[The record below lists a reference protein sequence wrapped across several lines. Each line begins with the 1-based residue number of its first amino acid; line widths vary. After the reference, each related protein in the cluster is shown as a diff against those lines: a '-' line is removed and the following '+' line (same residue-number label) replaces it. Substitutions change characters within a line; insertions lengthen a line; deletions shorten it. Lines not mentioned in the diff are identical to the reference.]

1 MNRLTTL
8 ALLVLVIG
16 LGVAVMLQAG
26 REDPDLGQ
34 GPVPLFGDLQTR
46 RLVSIRLDNIPRSTH
61 MGLEREQGRWRLID
75 PIDYPVR
82 TEYLVS
88 LLRAV
93 TGAQARR
100 VPPSDLESA
109 NQGLDPPR
117 AVLELTE
124 QLPDGSLRKQRI
136 EMGDVDLDGMS
147 VYVRKDGRVYRTLRN
162 LETMLEHSINDW
174 RSRKLFDLDHSAVV
188 EVHRTGFN
196 YLNGVQMPLELQAQ
210 RQGAGWWFDRPVR
223 LQADPGAMAIWT
235 QVLASMTLDRFVSD
249 VADPDLSRYGL
260 DHPWFS
266 LTLTDRSGLTQTLHV
281 AGPSGTYFCKRDDLP
296 HVWEL
301 DLREL
306 PKIQHDVLELF
317 DGHLARIFRR
327 DVEFLHLAGPG
338 HTLRLTQDREAGEW
352 TVSHQDPDG
361 EWTLELPANRSVVE
375 RVLGVFEQE
384 EILDYD
390 WDSSVEDIFPSGS
403 PYHGVWLESGGLRYG
418 GRLGPLRIT
427 QQGNEVYPYHRQRES
442 RVALV
447 PRAVAELLELTP
459 LDFESLLVF
468 SFDAQRTAWMT
479 LAREGRTPREYQRTV
494 QGIWV
499 QPEFPDHEA
508 QELWPVIEQL
518 VHLLAERRLAP
529 DEHVELEDVVTVRIG
544 SLDRGDPAQVQI
556 GRTPEGEVR
565 ARRGARQAVLRSPE
579 LHELLLEIV
588 K

>member
-1 MNRLTTL
+1 MNRFTTL
-8 ALLVLVIG
+8 VLLVLVIG
-16 LGVAVMLQAG
+16 LGVAVMLQTG

-34 GPVPLFGDLQTR
+34 GPVPLFEDLQTR
-46 RLVSIRLDNIPRSTH
+46 RLVSIRLDNLPRSTH
-61 MGLEREQGRWRLID
+61 MGLERTQGRWRLID

-82 TEYLVS
+82 TEFLAS

-93 TGAQARR
+93 SSAQARR
-100 VPPSDLESA
+100 VPPSDLEGA
-109 NQGLDPPR
+109 KQGLDPPR

-124 QLPDGSLRKQRI
+124 ELEDGSLRKQRV

-147 VYVRKDGRVYRTLRN
+147 VYVRIRGRVYRTLRS
-162 LETMLEHSINDW
+162 LETMLEHSVNDW

-188 EVHRTGFN
+188 EVHRQGFN
-196 YLNGVQMPLELQAQ
+196 YLNGEQIPLELQAQ

-235 QVLASMTLDRFVSD
+235 QVLASMSLERFSSD
-249 VADPDLSRYGL
+249 VADPDLSRFGL
-260 DHPWFS
+260 DNPWFS
-266 LTLTDRSGLTQTLHV
+266 LTLTDSSGLTQTLQV
-281 AGPSGTYFCKRDDLP
+281 ASPSGTYFCKRDDLH

-306 PKIQHDVLELF
+306 PKIGHDVLELF

-327 DVEFLHLAGPG
+327 DVEFLHLVGPG
-338 HTLRLTQDREAGEW
+338 HVIRLTQDRQAGEW
-352 TVSHQDPDG
+352 TVSHQDADG
-361 EWTLELPANRSVVE
+361 EWTLELPADRAAVE
-375 RVLGVFEQE
+375 RVLGVLEQE
-384 EILDYD
+384 EILDYL
-390 WDSSVEDIFPSGS
+390 WDDPVEDIFPPGA
-403 PYHGVWLESGGLRYG
+403 PVHGVWLESGGVRFG
-418 GRLGPLRIT
+418 GRVGPVRVT
-427 QQGNEVYPYHRQRES
+427 QQGNEVYPFHRERES
-442 RVALV
+442 RVGLV
-447 PRAVAELLELTP
+447 PRPVAELLELTA

-468 SFDAQRTAWMT
+468 SFIAQRTAWMS
-479 LAREGRTPREYQRTV
+479 LAREGRDPREYQHTV

-508 QELWPVIEQL
+508 KELWPVIEHL

-529 DEHVELEDVVTVRIG
+529 DENVELEDVVTVRIG
-544 SLDRGDPAQVQI
+544 SLDRGDPEQVQI